1 MKRIVCLGACAVFLC
16 SIAFGQQQQQQMP
29 PDQKAAM
36 DAMMKA
42 GTPGEPHKRLAA
54 FAGAW
59 DATVKTYMQPGQPP
73 QVSHGTAVN
82 KAILGGR
89 YVEQDFNGDFMG
101 MPFSGVGYWGYDNL
115 KKQYVS
121 TWMDNMGTG
130 VMTLTGTSDNPN
142 QYTFKGSAPDPMT
155 GKDTPFEERW
165 TVSDSDHHSFEMW
178 GPAPDGKM
186 FKMME
191 ITYSRKK

>member
-1 MKRIVCLGACAVFLC
+1 MKVKVCLGLCAVLVT
-16 SIAFGQQQQQQMP
+16 SVAFSQQTQQQKP
-29 PDQKAAM
+29 PDEKAMM

-42 GTPGEPHKRLAA
+42 AAPGAEHKKLASFVGT
-54 FAGAW
+54 W
-59 DATVKTYMQPGQPP
+59 NATVKMYMPGAPP

-89 YVEQDFNGDFMG
+89 YIEQDFNGDFMG

-130 VMTLTGTSDNPN
+130 VMTLTGNAEPTG
-142 QYTFKGSAPDPMT
+142 YTFKGSAPDPMT
-155 GKDTPFEERW
+155 GKDTPFEEKW
-165 TVSDSDHHSFEMW
+165 TVADNDHHSFEMW

-191 ITYSRKK
+191 IDYSRKK